1 MTSLAASSYDRTRA
15 LFPRALVRLCGRA
28 QRELWGLRLARVY
41 GIGVGISYAL
51 LALGLGSD
59 PHLAA
64 TLWAR
69 CLATASWVAGVG
81 ALSLASDIAARD
93 TTQGLVGLARLRGFG
108 DATLERARTLA
119 GALRLTS
126 AIALPGVLVA
136 LSILLKLRTLP
147 AALQALG
154 LALVTLPYAALLGTT
169 LALVARL
176 SSRLLPERGRWLFL
190 ALTLGPYLLA
200 LGTQLPLPSLPGAC
214 SWLLSHLAGSL
225 R

>member
-28 QRELWGLRLARVY
+28 QRELWGLRLTRVY

-59 PHLAA
+59 LHLAGA
-64 TLWAR
+64 LWGR

-81 ALSLASDIAARD
+81 ALSLASDLAARE

-108 DATLERARTLA
+108 DAALERARTLA
-119 GALRLTS
+119 GALRLAS
-126 AIALPGVLVA
+126 AIALPGLLVA
-136 LSILLKLRTLP
+136 LAILLKLRTLP
-147 AALQALG
+147 AAVQALG
-154 LALVTLPYAALLGTT
+154 LALMTLPYAALLGTS

-190 ALTLGPYLLA
+190 ALTLGPWLVA
-200 LGTQLPLPSLPGAC
+200 LGTQLPVPSLPGAC
-214 SWLLSHLAGSL
+214 GWLLRHLAGSV